1 MQTNQLRHQPF
12 EFTTLIQ
19 ARRSPPRALL
29 LLVLPLIMISLNSV
43 EAQMQF
49 PLVPPIEGSQ
59 PTLSAKPLQTMQG
72 EYIIRVANNKGL
84 QAITE
89 GERQTAKDEVTTN
102 SYLVYSAIA
111 LEQDIK
117 ALVKSGFV
125 ASAAKLKRRKRR
137 RPAKRNTVLSLVSD
151 SFCDEVLKR
160 KNVVSCSPNFVIR
173 AQLTSNDT
181 LYPFQWGLTS
191 GFGAN
196 AADAWSSGTT
206 SGNVV
211 VAVTDTGVDYN
222 HPDLRANMWRN
233 PFDPPNGK
241 DDDKNGYIDDVYGIN
256 TVGDTADPGDDQ
268 GHGTHVAGI
277 IGAKGNNKAG
287 VAGIAWTTKILAV
300 KFLDKDGAGTLG
312 SVLKAFAYIEDMVD
326 NGINIRVI
334 NASWG
339 GPETAEELYNA
350 IARLTNRGIILAA
363 AAGNESSNNDTK
375 PSYPSSYDLPNIISI
390 GSISAFKNLSSFS
403 NYGQSV
409 DITAP
414 GDFILS
420 TWPKGQYMP
429 LSGTSMATPHVT
441 GALALLYG
449 RKPSM
454 TATQA
459 INKLYSSATRVPTLK
474 GKIAENRALNVAALV
489 R

>member
-1 MQTNQLRHQPF
+1 MQTKPQQSQSI
-12 EFTTLIQ
+12 EFTVIIRECIVQ
-19 ARRSPPRALL
+19 SRAFLRIA
-29 LLVLPLIMISLNSV
+29 LPLIIISFSYV
-43 EAQMQF
+43 QAQIQF
-49 PLVPPIEGSQ
+49 PLVPPTEGSQ
-59 PTLSAKPLQTMQG
+59 QTLGAQPLQTMQG
-72 EYIIRVANNKGL
+72 EYIIRVANNGGL
-84 QAITE
+84 QAIAE
-89 GERQTAKDEVTTN
+89 GERQSAKEEVTPL
-102 SYLVYSAIA
+102 SYLVYSSIAI
-111 LEQDIK
+111 EQDIK
-117 ALVKSGFV
+117 ALVKAGFV
-125 ASAAKLKRRKRR
+125 ASAAKLKRRKRA
-137 RPAKRNTVLSLVSD
+137 RPPKRNVVLSLVSD

-160 KNVVSCSPNFVIR
+160 KNVISCSPNFVIR
-173 AQLTSNDT
+173 AQLTPNDSM
-181 LYPFQWGLTS
+181 YPFQWGVTT

-196 AADAWSSGTT
+196 AAEAWNSGTSSG
-206 SGNVV
+206 NIV

-256 TVGDTADPGDDQ
+256 TVSDSADPHDDQ

-277 IGAKGNNKAG
+277 IGAKGDNKAG
-287 VAGIAWTTKILAV
+287 VAGITWTTKIMAV

-312 SVLKAFAYIEDMVD
+312 SALKAFAYIEKMVN
-326 NGINIRVI
+326 NGINVRLI

-350 IARLTNRGIILAA
+350 VARITKKGVILAA
-363 AAGNESSNNDTK
+363 AAGNESSNNDTT
-375 PSYPSSYDLPNIISI
+375 PSYPSSYDLPNIVSI

-403 NYGQSV
+403 NFGKSV
-409 DITAP
+409 DIVAP

-420 TWPKGQYMP
+420 TWPNGQYMP

-449 RKPSM
+449 RQPSL
-454 TATQA
+454 TPAQA

-474 GKIAENRALNVAALV
+474 GKIAENRALNVGALV